1 MRRSLLVFIE
11 RFMFLPKPFSAL
23 VLCHT
28 PWELD
33 RADEQ
38 SSSEFSQIPSVSD
51 SVNLQEGHSAV
62 FFPFLSCC

>member
-1 MRRSLLVFIE
+1 MRKSFIVFIE
-11 RFMFLPKPFSAL
+11 RFVFLPKPFSAL

-28 PWELD
+28 RWELD

-38 SSSEFSQIPSVSD
+38 SSEFSQIPSVSD

-62 FFPFLSCC
+62 FFPFPSCC